1 MSNQNLKQAA
11 ELLRRKGRGN
21 DTILAHINPKE
32 ARILKAM
39 GGSGLINPHTGLPEF
54 CGCGGGGGGGGGGES
69 TSSYSYSYSPP
80 AATTESTNYSP
91 PAASEAKT
99 DGGYGQAQ
107 VATQQAD
114 SGKTDSPSVGGGLA
128 SLGPSVNTAEQAF
141 GEKTADKTTD
151 PTTGLA
157 SLGPSVNSPD
167 AAFDNKDTAPL
178 SANAQMQN
186 ILQNGFVKDAS
197 GNVVTDGSGIPM
209 LSGDAAKL
217 VSSGLAHWDNII
229 GSPTYHQWVGGQSAN
244 GTPGSVGKNG
254 EWNYGTAV
262 NGMTMDELRQLSE
275 NGQGSMMISDNQSV
289 DNAIAAQNFD
299 KVMTKYIGPVMVAA
313 VPGGSFAV
321 NIARTLGGL
330 ATGQTSFG
338 DVASNLLVG
347 LGANAIGISPG
358 TATALLNMD
367 WGKAVANE
375 SMKPL
380 LSSIV
385 QSISK
390 STGLPSSVVSYG
402 LSQTGYA
409 KDVSSTISDYVN
421 NIIPGEPQ
429 NNVGAISNFI
439 DGLLGTN
446 TTTQAQ
452 KEGALP
458 TFDVSGNYTYQP
470 SGSSSTKAPLST
482 TGATTTPATAPTTT
496 PTTAPAAAQSTS
508 STSSA
513 SPIPWLDTTE
523 SVLKNQPVNKK
534 TLTPEE
540 IKNLYGSME
549 PSLAQQ
555 MQNSLGISPTS
566 GLPGYATGGDITTY
580 CYNQDPKYMP
590 KFIDDKS
597 ELLQGSGRHQPLGLQ
612 KLKQFKSQIS
622 PLGNMDGMASGGLPQ
637 KYHDAMPHGHK
648 PEFVTG
654 ITGYYACGGGTG
666 QSDDI
671 PAMLHQGDYVMDAD
685 VVAALGDGSSKAGRE
700 ILEGFRKQVPHKE
713 TTHGHPVPAKIADG
727 EYVFPAGFVNALG
740 GGDNKAGAKVLDGLR
755 EKLRAHKRSAPT
767 SKIPPKAKSPLD
779 YIKQVK
785 G

>member
-1 MSNQNLKQAA
+1 MSNQNLKH
-11 ELLRRKGRGN
+11 LRHF
-21 DTILAHINPKE
+21 DE
-32 ARILKAM
+32 
-39 GGSGLINPHTGLPEF
+39 GGSSGESS
-54 CGCGGGGGGGGGGES
+54 GGYSYSAPSES
-69 TSSYSYSYSPP
+69 TSYTAP
-80 AATTESTNYSP
+80 A
-91 PAASEAKT
+91 AASEGKT
-99 DGGYGQAQ
+99 DGGYAQAQ
-107 VATQQAD
+107 VATQQAAEAAAQQQAAQQAEAN
-114 SGKTDSPSVGGGLA
+114 GPLGLA
-128 SLGPSVNTAEQAF
+128 SLGPSVNTPEAAF
-141 GEKTADKTTD
+141 GEKTPIVDKTTD
-151 PTTGLA
+151 KTTGLA
-157 SLGPSVNSPD
+157 SLGDSVNS
-167 AAFDNKDTAPL
+167 AETAFDNKATAPL

-186 ILQNGFVKDAS
+186 IIQNGFVTDGS
-197 GNVVTDGSGIPM
+197 GNVVTDRYGVPV

-217 VSSGLAHWDNII
+217 VSSGLAHYDTVI

-244 GTPGSVGKNG
+244 GTPGSIGKNG

-446 TTTQAQ
+446 TTSQAQ

-470 SGSSSTKAPLST
+470 SGGSSTKAPLST
-482 TGATTTPATAPTTT
+482 TGATTTPTTAPTTAPT
-496 PTTAPAAAQSTS
+496 PKPTTTPAAAQSTS

>member
-1 MSNQNLKQAA
+1 MSNQNLKH
-11 ELLRRKGRGN
+11 LRHF
-21 DTILAHINPKE
+21 DE
-32 ARILKAM
+32 
-39 GGSGLINPHTGLPEF
+39 GGSSGESS
-54 CGCGGGGGGGGGGES
+54 GGYSYSAPSES
-69 TSSYSYSYSPP
+69 TSYTAP
-80 AATTESTNYSP
+80 A
-91 PAASEAKT
+91 AASEGKT
-99 DGGYGQAQ
+99 DGGYAQAQ
-107 VATQQAD
+107 VATQQAAEAAAQQQAAQQAEAN
-114 SGKTDSPSVGGGLA
+114 GPLGLA
-128 SLGPSVNTAEQAF
+128 SLGPSVNTPEAAF
-141 GEKTADKTTD
+141 GEKTPIVDKTTD
-151 PTTGLA
+151 KTTGLA
-157 SLGPSVNSPD
+157 SLGDSVNS
-167 AAFDNKDTAPL
+167 AETAFDNKATAPL

-186 ILQNGFVKDAS
+186 IIQNGFVTDGS
-197 GNVVTDGSGIPM
+197 GNVVTDRYGVPV

-217 VSSGLAHWDNII
+217 ISSGLAHYDTVI
-229 GSPTYHQWVGGQSAN
+229 GSPTYHQWVGGQSEN
-244 GTPGSVGKNG
+244 GTPGSIGKNG

-262 NGMTMDELRQLSE
+262 NGMTMDQLRQLSAD
-275 NGQGSMMISDNQSV
+275 GQGSMMISDNQSV

-299 KVMTKYIGPVMVAA
+299 LAMTKYIGPLIVAA

-330 ATGQTSFG
+330 STGQTSFG

-375 SMKPL
+375 GMKPL
-380 LSSIV
+380 ISAVV
-385 QSISK
+385 QNIAK
-390 STGLPSSVVSYG
+390 STGLPASVVSYG
-402 LSQTGYA
+402 LQQTGYA

-421 NIIPGEPQ
+421 NIIPGDPQ
-429 NNVGAISNFI
+429 NNVGSISNFI

-446 TTTQAQ
+446 TTSQAQ

-482 TGATTTPATAPTTT
+482 TGATTTPTTAPTTAPT
-496 PTTAPAAAQSTS
+496 PKPTTTPAAAQSTS

-597 ELLQGSGRHQPLGLQ
+597 ELLQGSGRHQPLALQ
-612 KLKQFKSQIS
+612 KLNQFKSQIS
-622 PLGNMDGMASGGLPQ
+622 PLGNMGGMASGGLPQ

-713 TTHGHPVPAKIADG
+713 TTHGQPVPAKIADG